1 MLEAAVTGGR
11 PAQQCSVRL
20 QAHPVLAV
28 CALVGLGVAW
38 LLPVLRVAPNRLVS
52 GEPVFLASVL
62 PGWSWLWVLPLVAL
76 IFDLSTPPV
85 GSGKKAPKSL
95 VSQLRLAA
103 LPVLMALGLA
113 SLFWLAG
120 AHAQQ
125 IGQTQP
131 SLVRTSLGAG
141 FWCLVALAWLMSL
154 DAVQRLSGSGLAR
167 SGMLAL
173 VVAPTLL
180 LLTLGVGQE
189 LSIFKEYVNREDVFW
204 VALWRHLHIV
214 AAAIVP
220 SVLLGLPLAWACT
233 RRAGLRQWLF
243 PLLNIV
249 QTVPSIALFG
259 LFMAPLAWLALQF
272 PKLAQAGISGV
283 GLAPAVLAL
292 VLYSLLPIV
301 RSALAGLEQVPD
313 AAKTAALAMGMSER
327 QIFWQVQLPLAL
339 PVLLPGLRAAV
350 VQTIGLTAVTAL
362 VGAGGLGSLMF
373 DGLFSAAND
382 LVLLGVLPIVLLAML
397 ADALFKA
404 VIVWV
409 QPAGMSG
416 QAASAAPL
424 AQVAGQ
430 TG

>member
-1 MLEAAVTGGR
+1 
-11 PAQQCSVRL
+11 
-20 QAHPVLAV
+20 VL
-28 CALVGLGVAW
+28 GLGAAW
-38 LLPVLRVAPNRLVS
+38 LLPLLRVAPNRLVS
-52 GEPVFLASVL
+52 GEPVYLVSLL
-62 PGWSWLWVLPLVAL
+62 PVWGWVMTLPLLAL
-76 IFDLSTPPV
+76 IFAPSKPETTSGQPSPELLAST
-85 GSGKKAPKSL
+85 
-95 VSQLRLAA
+95 LRLTT
-103 LPVLMALGLA
+103 LPILMALGIA
-113 SLFWLAG
+113 SMFWLAG
-120 AHAQQ
+120 TQAQQ
-125 IGQTQP
+125 VAQTQ
-131 SLVRTSLGAG
+131 SGLARTSLGAG

-167 SGMLAL
+167 RGLLAL
-173 VVAPTLL
+173 VAAPTLL
-180 LLTLGVGQE
+180 LLALGVGKD
-189 LSIFKEYVNREDVFW
+189 LSILKEYVNRDEIFW
-204 VALWRHLHIV
+204 LALWRHLQIV

-233 RRAGLRQWLF
+233 RRPGLRQWLF

-272 PKLAQAGISGV
+272 PGLAQAGISGV

-301 RSALAGLEQVPD
+301 RSALAGLEQVQD
-313 AAKTAALAMGMSER
+313 SARTAALAMGMSER
-327 QIFWQVQLPLAL
+327 QIFWHVQLPLAL

-404 VIVWV
+404 MI
-409 QPAGMSG
+409 A
-416 QAASAAPL
+416 L
-424 AQVAGQ
+424 AQPPGFSDQDAKPALLTQVSGQ

>member
-1 MLEAAVTGGR
+1 M
-11 PAQQCSVRL
+11 RL
-20 QAHPVLAV
+20 QVHPVLAV
-28 CALVGLGVAW
+28 CTLLGFGAAW
-38 LLPVLRVAPNRLVS
+38 LLPLLRVAPNRLVS
-52 GEPVFLASVL
+52 GEPVFLAHVM
-62 PGWSWLWVLPLVAL
+62 PGWGWLLVLPLVVL
-76 IFDLSTPPV
+76 IFEPSTP
-85 GSGKKAPKSL
+85 SGGAGKQAPTTP
-95 VSQLRLAA
+95 VSQFRRAA
-103 LPVLMALGLA
+103 LPVWMAFGLA
-113 SLFWLAG
+113 SLFWLAS

-125 IGQTQP
+125 VAHTQP
-131 SLVRTSLGAG
+131 SLARTSLGAG
-141 FWCLVALAWLMSL
+141 FWCLVGLAWLMGL
-154 DAVQRLSGSGLAR
+154 DAVQRLTGSGLAR
-167 SGMLAL
+167 SGLLAL
-173 VVAPTLL
+173 VLAPTLL
-180 LLTLGVGQE
+180 LLALGVGSN
-189 LSIFKEYVNREDVFW
+189 LSILKEYVNREEVFW
-204 VALWRHLHIV
+204 LALWRHLQIV

-272 PKLAQAGISGV
+272 PGLAQAGISGV

-301 RSALAGLEQVPD
+301 RSALAGLEQVPE
-313 AAKTAALAMGMSER
+313 AARTAALAMGMSAR

-339 PVLLPGLRAAV
+339 PVLLPGLRTAV

-404 VIVWV
+404 MTVLV
-409 QPAGMSG
+409 QPAGIAA
-416 QAASAAPL
+416 QAPSATPL

-430 TG
+430 AG